1 MTRRLAARFVRG
13 RRAPITTVPLQ
24 RFEELC
30 SLVAL
35 DVNTTERA
43 RWPRDRRLTYVRVR
57 LLGIYALIDR
67 ELVSDPLKFVVSVL
81 AAGVRLVQYR
91 AKGGVDREL
100 VRRLHVRTSQVGA
113 VLIVN
118 DDLEAAL
125 DADGL
130 HVGQEDVGALDA
142 SALRAQL
149 GGLGPFARTATKAD
163 AGPPIGEA
171 GLRRVTEATKL
182 PVAAIGGI
190 ELSNLEAV
198 VRSGAAMA
206 AVAGAISRGPDP
218 YLDAH
223 ALVLRW
229 TALR

>member
-1 MTRRLAARFVRG
+1 M
-13 RRAPITTVPLQ
+13 
-24 RFEELC
+24 
-30 SLVAL
+30 VAL
-35 DVNTTERA
+35 RVNATERA

-57 LLGIYALIDR
+57 LSGIYALIYR

-100 VRRLHVRTSQVGA
+100 VRRLHVRTRQVGA

-130 HVGQEDVGALDA
+130 HVGQEDVSALDA

-149 GGLGPFARTATKAD
+149 GSLILGISCATTEEAARAAALGADYLGVGPFARTATKAD

-218 YLDAH
+218 YIDAH

>member
-1 MTRRLAARFVRG
+1 
-13 RRAPITTVPLQ
+13 
-24 RFEELC
+24 
-30 SLVAL
+30 
-35 DVNTTERA
+35 
-43 RWPRDRRLTYVRVR
+43 VR
-57 LLGIYALIDR
+57 LSGIYALVDR

-100 VRRLHVRTSQVGA
+100 VRRLRARTRHAGA

-118 DDLEAAL
+118 DDPQAAF

-130 HVGQEDVGALDA
+130 HLGQEDVAALDV
-142 SALRAQL
+142 SALRPQL
-149 GGLGPFARTATKAD
+149 GTLILGISCSTPEEAARAATLGADYLGVGPFARTATKAD

-171 GLRRVTEATKL
+171 GLRRLTEATKL

-198 VRSGAAMA
+198 VRGGAAMA
-206 AVAGAISRGPDP
+206 AVAGAISHGLDP
-218 YLDAH
+218 YVEAR

-229 TALR
+229 AALR

>member
-1 MTRRLAARFVRG
+1 LAALRG
-13 RRAPITTVPLQ
+13 NA
-24 RFEELC
+24 
-30 SLVAL
+30 
-35 DVNTTERA
+35 TERA

-57 LLGIYALIDR
+57 LSGIYALVDR

-100 VRRLHVRTSQVGA
+100 VRRLRVRTRQAGA

-118 DDLEAAL
+118 DDRAAAL

-130 HVGQEDVGALDA
+130 HVGQEDVAALDA

-149 GGLGPFARTATKAD
+149 RGLILGISCATPEEAARAAALGADYLGVGPFARTATKAD

-198 VRSGAAMA
+198 VRGGAAMA
-206 AVAGAISRGPDP
+206 AVAGAISHGADP
-218 YLDAH
+218 FVEAR

-229 TALR
+229 AALR